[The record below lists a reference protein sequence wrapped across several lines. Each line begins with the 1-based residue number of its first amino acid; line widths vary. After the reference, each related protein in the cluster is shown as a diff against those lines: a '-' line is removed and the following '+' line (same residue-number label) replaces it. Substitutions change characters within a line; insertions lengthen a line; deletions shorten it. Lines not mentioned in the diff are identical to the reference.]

1 MVGYARV
8 AGARSLAARATWQ
21 NRGRALGEDHVFTRN
36 GFWRRRTQLVPYYR
50 VQTVIEKR
58 SFFQRRW
65 DLSTVVVD
73 TAGSR
78 SLLGDDASA
87 VDVDAD
93 DAREFARGVTDRFQT
108 ALVSRRSGTSAESEG
123 DSSAPTGGAD

>member
-1 MVGYARV
+1 MRGGGTWSATDWSSPSSQ
-8 AGARSLAARATWQ
+8 RSHSPSTRIWCRTRGGLRSGCWCSLLAARATWQ

-93 DAREFARGVTDRFQT
+93 DAREFAR
-108 ALVSRRSGTSAESEG
+108 E
-123 DSSAPTGGAD
+123 